1 MKQTAQVPDFP
12 EQELETL
19 EVRVSQMNKI
29 GKLKDQLIRKLDERD
44 VIRKQYLEK
53 NIAEAGLELKNLER
67 QIGYNPFPSRPN
79 VVLPQQPAMDTQ
91 SVAAGSEFTQAT
103 AVTDDK
109 EEEKAA
115 SKEERKAN
123 EGPGTSNNID
133 DSFSTG
139 FSNNS
144 KPFVFNPNYNQA

>member
-1 MKQTAQVPDFP
+1 M
-12 EQELETL
+12 
-19 EVRVSQMNKI
+19 
-29 GKLKDQLIRKLDERD
+29 IRKH
-44 VIRKQYLEK
+44 YLEK
-53 NIAEAGLELKNLER
+53 RIAEAGLELKNLER
-67 QIGYNPFPSRPN
+67 EIGYNPFPSRPN

-133 DSFSTG
+133 NSFSTG
-139 FSNNS
+139 FSTNS
-144 KPFVFNPNYNQA
+144 KPFVFNPNYNQAQQPLLPGTIDGKSKRSPLTMPAESIVPPLSNKATD